1 MDELATLEPRRLDEV
16 TESALAPDRRTCARF
31 DREHDA
37 IGVLVVKQ
45 ARSGDRPGLRRE
57 AEVLQ
62 AVGGTALVR
71 FVELR
76 DLPDATELVVR
87 DTGGPSLAAV
97 LHDPS
102 TRPADAL
109 EHLAEACDVIQR
121 LHTTGWT
128 HGRIC
133 ADHVLLTPRGRMRLC
148 SVRDAAPIEVDPD
161 QARRDRAS
169 LLRMVD
175 DWVRS
180 TAGPANKPWV
190 RLVSIR
196 VARRTRRLVDD
207 PDPVLLA
214 RVLRRSA
221 VRAPSIRSVLGTAI
235 AATAVGVVSILALG
249 RGGTDG
255 GVEATAAL
263 RATTTSTTAVVTGTT
278 PVTPMATTDA
288 APVDQVPIGTTPT
301 DTTRT
306 SGADRGCDG
315 CTDGMSVEGNTVTVG
330 TTRYRLGRDGDLAVV
345 GDWDCDGDAT
355 AALLRPSTGEVHTF
369 DAWPTGSEP
378 LAATALGTFDGA
390 TAITAAPTGCGPPV
404 VTDADGTPL
413 STGSR

>member
-16 TESALAPDRRTCARF
+16 AEPARAPDRRTCARF

-37 IGVLVVKQ
+37 IGVLVVKH

-62 AVGGTALVR
+62 AVGGTTLVR

-109 EHLAEACDVIQR
+109 EHLAEACDVVQR
-121 LHTTGWT
+121 LHMSGWT

-180 TAGPANKPWV
+180 TGGPANKPWV
-190 RLVSIR
+190 RLTSIR

-207 PDPVLLA
+207 PDPLLLA

-221 VRAPSIRSVLGTAI
+221 VRAPSIRSVLGTAL
-235 AATAVGVVSILALG
+235 AVAVVGVVSILALG
-249 RGGTDG
+249 RGGTGD
-255 GVEATAAL
+255 GVEATVA
-263 RATTTSTTAVVTGTT
+263 R
-278 PVTPMATTDA
+278 
-288 APVDQVPIGTTPT
+288 
-301 DTTRT
+301 TRT
-306 SGADRGCDG
+306 SEADRRCDG

-330 TTRYRLGRDGDLAVV
+330 TTRYRLGRDGDLVAV

-369 DAWPTGSEP
+369 DAWPTGGEP
-378 LAATALGTFDGA
+378 LVATASGTFPGA
-390 TAITAAPTGCGPPV
+390 VEIATAPTGCGPPIV
-404 VTDADGTPL
+404 SDADGTPL
-413 STGSR
+413 GTGSR